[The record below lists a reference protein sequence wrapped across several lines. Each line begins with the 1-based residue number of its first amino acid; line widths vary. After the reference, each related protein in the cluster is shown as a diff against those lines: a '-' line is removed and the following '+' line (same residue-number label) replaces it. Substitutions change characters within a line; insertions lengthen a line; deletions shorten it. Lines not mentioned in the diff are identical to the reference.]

1 MRWLARLNLAINS
14 ATLADIRPFVQQH
27 ADLLLGKFAQDPSLP
42 RQVSVDFIAEHI
54 CKSVDLR
61 IEHFETSKLKGLIC
75 LTNSAWDSKHF
86 GMQIGKMS
94 HTIFDSELETD
105 ERLQMFKKLKTE
117 SRNRG
122 LDMIF
127 GRLPFS
133 DIKGVQDR
141 KSTRL
146 NSSHRC
152 ISYAVFCLKK
162 KKKKKTI
169 NNIVKI

>member
-27 ADLLLGKFAQDPSLP
+27 ADLLLGKFAQDPCLP

-54 CKSVDLR
+54 YKSVDLR
-61 IEHFETSKLKGLIC
+61 VEHFETLKLRGLTC

-105 ERLQMFKKLKTE
+105 GRLQMFEKLKTE

-133 DIKGVQDR
+133 DIKGVHAAEEVGA
-141 KSTRL
+141 RL
-146 NSSHRC
+146 MDILLTMRRN
-152 ISYAVFCLKK
+152 AVRE
-162 KKKKKTI
+162 
-169 NNIVKI
+169 VEPVSD